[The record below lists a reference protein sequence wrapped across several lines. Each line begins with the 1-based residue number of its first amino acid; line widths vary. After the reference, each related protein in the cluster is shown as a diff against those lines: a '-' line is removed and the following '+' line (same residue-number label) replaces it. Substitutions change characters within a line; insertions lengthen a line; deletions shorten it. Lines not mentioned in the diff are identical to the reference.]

1 MGISTK
7 EWTST
12 LTEKETVMFDLK
24 RVYSFSGCFER
35 G

>member
-12 LTEKETVMFDLK
+12 LTEKETVLLDLK
-24 RVYSFSGCFER
+24 GYILFPGCFER